1 MIKEI
6 FVIET
11 IRIGIAH
18 AKGLRG
24 GQTITEATGSAG
36 VMTPCPLMA
45 TKTGDGEPSATV
57 ERRPAIVGG
66 GQSRGPGAT
75 RGLIAAGESQD
86 AATIERGRGRAP
98 VKGRAEMSKPKARD
112 SDLIL
117 HLKRRISR
125 KQSWQQQHRLEPQ
138 QGR

>member
-1 MIKEI
+1 M

-11 IRIGIAH
+11 IRIENAH
-18 AKGLRG
+18 AKGLREG
-24 GQTITEATGSAG
+24 RTITEATGSAG
-36 VMTPCPLMA
+36 VMTLCPLMA
-45 TKTGDGEPSATV
+45 IRTGDGETSATT

-86 AATIERGRGRAP
+86 VATIERGRGRAP
-98 VKGRAEMSKPKARD
+98 VKGRAGMSKPKARG

-117 HLKRRISR
+117 HQKRRISK
-125 KQSWQQQHRLEPQ
+125 KQSWQQQHRSEPL